1 MANVNFY
8 KGEGL
13 PSKQKP
19 DGSFILNETSHT
31 LWYSNGEKNF
41 PIDKPSTTIVDYQVG
56 IEIPETPPQPDANSY
71 YVYEVAVDGITVAD
85 SPIADLYLQAE
96 TDALTA
102 RSLMTE
108 WNKVMKIETANNKI
122 YVFTESALNSDIYI
136 ALRVFKSE
144 V

>member
-31 LWYSNGEKNF
+31 LWYSNGVENF
-41 PIDKPSTTIVDYQVG
+41 PIDKPSTIIFDYHADVK
-56 IEIPETPPQPDANSY
+56 IPQTPPQPDVNSF
-71 YVYEVAVDGITVAD
+71 YVYESTVDGITASD
-85 SPIADLYLQAE
+85 SPIADLYLQE
-96 TDALTA
+96 GTDALTA
-102 RSLMTE
+102 RTLMTE

-122 YVFTESALNSDIYI
+122 YVFTESALTDDIEI
-136 ALRVFKSE
+136 ALRVFRSE